1 MPVLADLSMSATLR
15 QVQRQATAPLAH
27 AQPPQVLPKPQ
38 SLPGPALWRQRLLP
52 RHRATLTP
60 LLAAGLVGALL
71 FAGLSDFGRTARLAT
86 PLAQQFDM
94 LLQSAGLGLNEV
106 ALTGHRLT
114 LDNDIYAALHLD
126 RDGSLVGYDVAAARR
141 RIEALSWVADA
152 HIARVFPDKLK
163 VHITERRAVA
173 IWQQSDRSALIDATG
188 RVLAYVANSRTA
200 VGLPV
205 LAGDRA
211 PEAAAELLAGFKSHP
226 EITRRIEMATRVGAR
241 RWSLAMSGGTVIH
254 LPAASGRDG
263 LGLLAELHGR
273 TRLLDEPA
281 QVIDLRKAGL
291 VVVGPRIR
299 TATAPRSPSRN
310 SRAAVE

>member
-1 MPVLADLSMSATLR
+1 MPVLADPSMSTTLR
-15 QVQRQATAPLAH
+15 QVQRQATAPLDH
-27 AQPPQVLPKPQ
+27 APQPQVLAKPQ
-38 SLPGPALWRQRLLP
+38 SLPGPALWRQ

-86 PLAQQFDM
+86 PLAQQFDT

-200 VGLPV
+200 V
-205 LAGDRA
+205 
-211 PEAAAELLAGFKSHP
+211 AEPG
-226 EITRRIEMATRVGAR
+226 
-241 RWSLAMSGGTVIH
+241 
-254 LPAASGRDG
+254 
-263 LGLLAELHGR
+263 
-273 TRLLDEPA
+273 
-281 QVIDLRKAGL
+281 
-291 VVVGPRIR
+291 
-299 TATAPRSPSRN
+299 
-310 SRAAVE
+310 